1 MDTSAT
7 EYSVVQVIHLPLDL
21 PLGCLWL
28 SGQSAELSAQVC
40 VHFSLDSIAQHTQ
53 SFLGFGQSGITGLPP
68 TLYSCMLLQN
78 IKSVLGTHISHCSI
92 GKEVGGMDSS
102 FCSAWKFYDQRSTCL
117 TKLNEH

>member
-78 IKSVLGTHISHCSI
+78 IRVSWERIYHIVALERRLEGWTLVFVLLGSSMI
-92 GKEVGGMDSS
+92 KEVP
-102 FCSAWKFYDQRSTCL
+102 A
-117 TKLNEH
+117 